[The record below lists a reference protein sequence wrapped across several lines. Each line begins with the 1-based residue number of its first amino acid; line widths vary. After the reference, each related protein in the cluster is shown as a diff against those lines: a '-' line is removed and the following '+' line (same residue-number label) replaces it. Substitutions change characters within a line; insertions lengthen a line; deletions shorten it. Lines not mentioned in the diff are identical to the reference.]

1 MHKFGS
7 ICLFIHSNK
16 IILFGIKYVYIG
28 VVENIKP
35 KKKRERELE
44 LKKVKLIIILNVS

>member
-35 KKKRERELE
+35 KKKERVRA
-44 LKKVKLIIILNVS
+44 KKSKINYNFKC